1 MLYRGDFVHTVQL
14 SDITICHDYLLGKFS
29 VFVSCTL
36 NDLVS
41 QLLTLRVISPILSTR
56 RLRFPALSFR
66 TRATIPSFLYLQA
79 VSFFRPFVIS
89 IYTHRNSSTKEQAYI
104 YL

>member
-14 SDITICHDYLLGKFS
+14 SDITICHDYLLGKYS
-29 VFVSCTL
+29 VSLSRTP

-41 QLLTLRVISPILSTR
+41 QPLTLRVISPILSKR
-56 RLRFPALSFR
+56 RLRIPALSSR
-66 TRATIPSFLYLQA
+66 TRATISFLYLQA
-79 VSFFRPFVIS
+79 VSFFRPSVT
-89 IYTHRNSSTKEQAYI
+89 YTSTPRNSFIKEQAYI